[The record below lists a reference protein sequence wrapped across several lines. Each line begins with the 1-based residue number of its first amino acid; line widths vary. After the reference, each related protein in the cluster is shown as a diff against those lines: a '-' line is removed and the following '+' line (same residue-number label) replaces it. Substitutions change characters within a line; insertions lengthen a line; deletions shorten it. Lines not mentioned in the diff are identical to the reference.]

1 MQDIPDAA
9 MFIRA
14 KQRLVLDAPLSN
26 GMTTKPTRASK
37 PFGRYRF
44 QVTLSM

>member
-14 KQRLVLDAPLSN
+14 KRTLVLDAPLSQ
-26 GMTTKPTRASK
+26 GMTTERASASK